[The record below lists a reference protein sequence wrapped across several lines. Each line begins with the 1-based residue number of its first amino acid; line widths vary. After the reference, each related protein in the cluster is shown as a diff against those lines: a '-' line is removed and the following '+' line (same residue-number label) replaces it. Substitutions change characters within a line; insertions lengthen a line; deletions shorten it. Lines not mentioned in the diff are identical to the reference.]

1 MLPSFFLSLF
11 LAGLFIGATAPA
23 GPVATVRFHKGRTLR
38 VEILSFA
45 NGAFRVKNLKTNR
58 TFSALDRD
66 IDIIDFGPQAELK
79 RPEPL
84 SERGDDAATAPF
96 HRAVEQRQFGRLLWR
111 AYLAADRLGDKQSVL
126 TFERQ
131 VKDRLAREQL
141 TPAKRRDYTLSLA
154 AVAFAL
160 GDRMRGGRLLRA
172 LQAEN
177 PDDVEVKKFV
187 RMLETIR
194 KRRQRQGRST
204 GRARNRIE

>member
-1 MLPSFFLSLF
+1 MLRTSFFLSLF

-58 TFSALDRD
+58 
-66 IDIIDFGPQAELK
+66 QAELK

-141 TPAKRRDYTLSLA
+141 TPAKRRDYRLSLA